1 METWRSPT
9 DWAQAQFG
17 GCLLGDKRRTAR
29 LVLVGSS
36 MLNRSSASIP
46 KQMHSLAHVK
56 AAYRLFGMDGLTHK
70 AVSSPHWEATRASAR
85 LPNQGLV
92 LFVQDQTELNYG
104 PKADSYGLGFVA
116 STHGRGIEVQT
127 TLCVVP
133 DPSGLERPEVLGVA
147 LQSPWLRTHSP
158 RKKTETDHERSKR
171 RTEYDAWE
179 ESVVEIGAAP
189 AAESGTT
196 WVSVGD
202 RASDVFSHLFR
213 ATELGWR
220 CLIRSRHNRKLKVS
234 DGPSRLH
241 EMVRSLE
248 PMGSSSI
255 CLRSRPAQKVNAL
268 ERARPVQK
276 ARTVHLNLAY
286 CSALIQGTCKPTEN
300 GSLEVTCIRA
310 WEDPL
315 GSPVREPI
323 EWLLLTTLPINSL
336 EDALRA
342 VELYRLRWLVEEY
355 HKCLKTGCKM
365 ENRNLNHASKLLTL
379 LGILSIVAVFLL
391 QLKTPNPRVSP
402 PAELVNL
409 VRRITKAKQDLHR
422 PSALLR
428 RIAMLG
434 GFLGRKADGEPGWQ
448 TIWDGWTRI
457 QDILWGIELAGAERC
472 G

>member
-1 METWRSPT
+1 M
-9 DWAQAQFG
+9 
-17 GCLLGDKRRTAR
+17 
-29 LVLVGSS
+29 
-36 MLNRSSASIP
+36 
-46 KQMHSLAHVK
+46 VK
-56 AAYRLFGMDGLTHK
+56 
-70 AVSSPHWEATRASAR
+70 
-85 LPNQGLV
+85 
-92 LFVQDQTELNYG
+92 
-104 PKADSYGLGFVA
+104 
-116 STHGRGIEVQT
+116 
-127 TLCVVP
+127 
-133 DPSGLERPEVLGVA
+133 DP
-147 LQSPWLRTHSP
+147 SP

-323 EWLLLTTLPINSL
+323 
-336 EDALRA
+336 
-342 VELYRLRWLVEEY
+342 
-355 HKCLKTGCKM
+355 
-365 ENRNLNHASKLLTL
+365 
-379 LGILSIVAVFLL
+379 
-391 QLKTPNPRVSP
+391 
-402 PAELVNL
+402 
-409 VRRITKAKQDLHR
+409 
-422 PSALLR
+422 
-428 RIAMLG
+428 
-434 GFLGRKADGEPGWQ
+434 
-448 TIWDGWTRI
+448 
-457 QDILWGIELAGAERC
+457 
-472 G
+472 